1 MATFQFVTASMVPA
15 AWNITSEQQKERLF
29 HAAGGLA
36 GAKADTSQCL
46 VAVELPDTHTAWA
59 YLRAYQLAAKE
70 RDDLVVPIISSREQW
85 DHRQDELAMVV
96 GCLKQRVPPAVVF
109 CAIAPDKK

>member
-1 MATFQFVTASMVPA
+1 MATFRFVTTSMVPA
-15 AWNITSEQQKERLF
+15 ALNLTSEQENEWLI

-36 GAKADTSQCL
+36 GAKADTLQRI

-85 DHRQDELAMVV
+85 DHRRDELARVV
-96 GCLKQRVPPAVVF
+96 GCLKQRVPPVVVF

>member
-85 DHRQDELAMVV
+85 GNRVDELRRVV
-96 GCLKQRVPPAVVF
+96 RCLKLGVPPAVVF